1 VAGPYVK
8 QGAVVSTRYHTVD
21 LVRTIE
27 AVLGLGPMGLN
38 DALAEPMADVFDPAR
53 TTWSYRARVPAVLRT
68 TRLPLPPATTAEAG
82 CTARTRTA
90 GYWAAAM
97 AGQNFAGE
105 DRLDTAAFNLALW
118 RGLKG
123 AEPYPSGRDG
133 QDLRDDRAARLSA
146 AGANACG

>member
-1 VAGPYVK
+1 
-8 QGAVVSTRYHTVD
+8 
-21 LVRTIE
+21 
-27 AVLGLGPMGLN
+27 
-38 DALAEPMADVFDPAR
+38 
-53 TTWSYRARVPAVLRT
+53 
-68 TRLPLPPATTAEAG
+68 
-82 CTARTRTA
+82 
-90 GYWAAAM
+90 M